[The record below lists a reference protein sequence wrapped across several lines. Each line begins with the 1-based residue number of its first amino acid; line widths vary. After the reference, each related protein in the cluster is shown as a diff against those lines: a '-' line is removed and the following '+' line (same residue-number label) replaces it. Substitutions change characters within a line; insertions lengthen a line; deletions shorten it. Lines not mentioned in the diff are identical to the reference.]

1 MYTED
6 PIVFTIFLVFS
17 GAALLATLALFARQT
32 LPVAYILLGVLL
44 GPSVASLVDDPVI
57 VSEISHI
64 GIMFLLFLMG
74 LDLNP
79 RELVR
84 LFGRTSMVTLAS
96 SLIFGALGFLLILSF
111 GFSMQESLIIGAAA
125 TFSSTIIGLKLLP
138 TTVLHHRHTGEVIIS
153 VLLMQDLLAILL
165 LVILQG
171 GAQDNHPVFEIVR
184 LLIAIPLLIGL
195 SILVVRY
202 VLNRLITRFDT
213 IHEYV
218 FLLAIGWCLGLAEA
232 GAALGVSHEI
242 GAFLAGITLAS
253 SPVAQFVS
261 EKLKPLRDFFLVI
274 FFFSIGAG
282 FDLKLAAGVAI
293 PALLLAAIMLV
304 GKPFVFQVLLHWAGD
319 SRRRG
324 MEVGVRLGQM
334 SEFSLLVAMLAHSSG
349 IIRAEASYLVQL
361 ATLITFLVS
370 SYLVVMNYPTPIA
383 ISDRLRRD

>member
-1 MYTED
+1 MF
-6 PIVFTIFLVFS
+6 FTIFLVFS

-111 GFSMQESLIIGAAA
+111 GFPMQESLIIGAAA

-171 GAQDNHPVFEIVR
+171 GAQDNHPLFEIVR

-334 SEFSLLVAMLAHSSG
+334 SEFSLLVVMLAHSSG
-349 IIRAEASYLVQL
+349 VIRAEASYLVQL

>member
-32 LPVAYILLGVLL
+32 LPVAYILLGVIL

-96 SLIFGALGFLLILSF
+96 SLIFGTLGFLLVLSF
-111 GFSMQESLIIGAAA
+111 GFSIQESLIIGAAA

-171 GAQDNHPVFEIVR
+171 GAQDNHPLFEIVR
-184 LLIAIPLLIGL
+184 LIIAIPLLIGL

-242 GAFLAGITLAS
+242 GAFIAGITLAS

-304 GKPFVFQVLLHWAGD
+304 GKPFVFQVLLHLAGD

>member
-171 GAQDNHPVFEIVR
+171 GTQDNHPVFEIVR

-349 IIRAEASYLVQL
+349 VIRAEASYLVQL

>member
-32 LPVAYILLGVLL
+32 LPVAYILLGVIL

-111 GFSMQESLIIGAAA
+111 GFTIRESLIIGAAA

-171 GAQDNHPVFEIVR
+171 GAQDNHPLFEIAR

-218 FLLAIGWCLGLAEA
+218 FLLSIGWCLGLAEA

-242 GAFLAGITLAS
+242 GAFIAGITLAS

-282 FDLKLAAGVAI
+282 FDLKLAAGVAV
-293 PALLLAAIMLV
+293 PALLLAAIMLLC
-304 GKPFVFQVLLHWAGD
+304 KPFVFQVLLHLAGD

>member
-96 SLIFGALGFLLILSF
+96 SLIFGALGFLLVLSF

-171 GAQDNHPVFEIVR
+171 GAQDNHPLFEIVR

-232 GAALGVSHEI
+232 GAALGVSYEI
-242 GAFLAGITLAS
+242 GAFIAGITLAS

-319 SRRRG
+319 S
-324 MEVGVRLGQM
+324 
-334 SEFSLLVAMLAHSSG
+334 
-349 IIRAEASYLVQL
+349 
-361 ATLITFLVS
+361 
-370 SYLVVMNYPTPIA
+370 
-383 ISDRLRRD
+383 

>member
-32 LPVAYILLGVLL
+32 LPVAYILLGVIL

-96 SLIFGALGFLLILSF
+96 SLIFGTLGFLLILSF
-111 GFSMQESLIIGAAA
+111 GFTIRESLIIGAAA

-153 VLLMQDLLAILL
+153 VLLMQDLVAILL

-171 GAQDNHPVFEIVR
+171 GAQDNHPLFEIAR
-184 LLIAIPLLIGL
+184 LIIAIPLLIGL

-242 GAFLAGITLAS
+242 GAFIAGITLAS

-282 FDLKLAAGVAI
+282 FDLKLAAGVAV
-293 PALLLAAIMLV
+293 PALLLAGIMLLC
-304 GKPFVFQVLLHWAGD
+304 KPFVFQVLLHLAGD

-349 IIRAEASYLVQL
+349 IIRAEASYLIQL
-361 ATLITFLVS
+361 ATLITFLFS